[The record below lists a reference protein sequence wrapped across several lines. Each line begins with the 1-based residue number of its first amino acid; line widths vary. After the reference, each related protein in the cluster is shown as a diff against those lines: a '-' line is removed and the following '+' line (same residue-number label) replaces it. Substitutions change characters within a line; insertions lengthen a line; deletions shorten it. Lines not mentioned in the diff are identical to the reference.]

1 MAKIV
6 RDVPI
11 YSYRGA
17 HGLFSNSAATGKISL
32 QIKISIF
39 GFWESASLFARCFN
53 GAIKI

>member
-1 MAKIV
+1 MAKLV
-6 RDVPI
+6 RGARI

-17 HGLFSNSAATGKISL
+17 RGQLCNSAATGKISL

>member
-1 MAKIV
+1 MAKLV

-17 HGLFSNSAATGKISL
+17 RGLFCNSAATGKISL